1 MTSTQTYS
9 PSPTAPPPAPRSGN
23 GFGVTALILG
33 ICAFVL
39 GLIPFVGFA
48 SWFLGL
54 LAVIFGGIGVTRK
67 FRPKRSSIAGLV
79 IGAISI
85 ITSLALAF
93 MYTASFAAAVSS
105 SIESAGTA
113 AGSSSV
119 ESTDTDA
126 ASSTGDSA
134 DTAAAGDQHTVV
146 YKVTGTGSASVSYHT
161 MQHGK
166 SFSKTGTVKLPY
178 KKTVKVAESGL
189 FDFNLFSVTAISK
202 SMDESAKAKCTLIID
217 GKVKATDTAEGPFA
231 AVSCFGS

>member
-9 PSPTAPPPAPRSGN
+9 PAPAAPAPAPRQGN
-23 GFGVTALILG
+23 GFGITALILG

-39 GLIPFVGFA
+39 GMIPFVGFA

-54 LAVIFGGIGVTRK
+54 LAVIFGGIGLTRK

-85 ITSLALAF
+85 ITSLAFAF

-113 AGSSSV
+113 AGSSSA
-119 ESTDTDA
+119 ESADTDA
-126 ASSTGDSA
+126 ASASDDSA
-134 DTAAAGDQHTVV
+134 DTAVATGQHTVV
-146 YKVTGTGSASVSYHT
+146 YKVTGTGKATVSYHS
-161 MQHGK
+161 MKGSN
-166 SFSKTGTVKLPY
+166 SFSKSGTVALPY
-178 KKTVKVAESGL
+178 KKTLKFTKSGDV

-202 SMDESAKAKCTLIID
+202 SMSESAKATCTLTVD
-217 GKVKATDTAEGPFA
+217 GKVKATDSATGPFA
-231 AVSCFGS
+231 MVSCVG